1 MQTLLYDL
9 KYSFR
14 GLRKSLGF
22 SVVVVF
28 TLSAGIGAN
37 TLVYSIVDGAI
48 LHPFPFPEP
57 DRLVGIGTEWP
68 RLNRELGFWETM
80 SPAEFLDVREQSE
93 TMEHIVMWDMGFRG
107 VSIKGGG
114 PAESLLSG
122 FWFADVF
129 PALQMAPAI
138 GRGFLREE
146 RPAKRGR
153 R

>member
-1 MQTLLYDL
+1 MQTLLHDL

-22 SVVVVF
+22 SAVVVL

-37 TLVYSIVDGAI
+37 TLVYSIVDGVI

-80 SPAEFLDVREQSE
+80 SPLGRQ
-93 TMEHIVMWDMGFRG
+93 RG
-107 VSIKGGG
+107 GRSGQLGHRGTGTGGG
-114 PAESLLSG
+114 VGAG
-122 FWFADVF
+122 
-129 PALQMAPAI
+129 
-138 GRGFLREE
+138 
-146 RPAKRGR
+146 
-153 R
+153 